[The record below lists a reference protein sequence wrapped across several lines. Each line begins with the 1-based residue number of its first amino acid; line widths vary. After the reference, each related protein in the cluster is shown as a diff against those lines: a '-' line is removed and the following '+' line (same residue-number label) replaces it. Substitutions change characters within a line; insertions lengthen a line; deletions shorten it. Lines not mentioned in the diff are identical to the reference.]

1 MLSIQHKHLARTHS
15 AFSGRTGSIKWDNV
29 VDNKMDLAESGQ
41 QTPSVRAGSWGHAL
55 YEDDVLY
62 LLMYDN
68 IINHNITHQ
77 YTECNIR
84 SPLGGG
90 GGGDSSG
97 GRLLYTPHQSLPSLT
112 VQRGTPLPQY
122 GLYSAS
128 LNIYYSSSP
137 PLHTPPS
144 PSPPPTQGPL
154 STLCDL

>member
-1 MLSIQHKHLARTHS
+1 M
-15 AFSGRTGSIKWDNV
+15 
-29 VDNKMDLAESGQ
+29 
-41 QTPSVRAGSWGHAL
+41 

-112 VQRGTPLPQY
+112 VLTCLFMKITWSRQLINDYNVLLGSSHLPSGPHQFLLETLDLADEF
-122 GLYSAS
+122 GL
-128 LNIYYSSSP
+128 
-137 PLHTPPS
+137 
-144 PSPPPTQGPL
+144 
-154 STLCDL
+154 